1 MPGWLRAES
10 GNASVDVTGTDPVKV
25 DVSVVNKG
33 DSEPELIC
41 AVPLTD
47 ETGVLELGTKP
58 DGTWIK
64 TVPSRLWA
72 RSGEAIVDVTTVEPV

>member
-1 MPGWLRAES
+1 MYWGVSALELATKLAGTCTSTVPGWLRAES

-41 AVPLTD
+41 AVPLAG
-47 ETGVLELGTKP
+47 ETTVLELGTKP
-58 DGTWIK
+58 DGT
-64 TVPSRLWA
+64 
-72 RSGEAIVDVTTVEPV
+72 